1 MAGITHAQIEPTTR
15 CNFTCGFCAGRAMAQ
30 GDLDWNDFTR
40 FLDIHPDLAH
50 VELQGEGEP
59 MLHPRFFDMVD
70 ACRARGIRV
79 GLITNGSLLGEERV
93 ARLLGAGLTSIHV
106 SMESSDPGQFEA
118 IRGGRFAKVCEG
130 LVRLIDSRRALG
142 LEQPVIGLAVTV
154 LRDTLAAVDGICRL
168 YDALG
173 LDGGIVA
180 QPLQTMP
187 AYRRHYRAGI
197 AAQMLP
203 ASLMPHFA
211 ELRRTLA
218 RRAPVRRTEDFF
230 YFSLFAGF
238 DGSSCPWLE
247 RGAYLAQDGRVTGCC
262 FMKDDALG
270 PLTAP
275 DAVAARRAALRA
287 ALNAGEVPDA
297 CRGCS
302 TAAAVAVRHRP

>member
-30 GDLDWNDFTR
+30 GDLDWADFTR
-40 FLDIHPDLAH
+40 FLDAHPDLAH

-79 GLITNGSLLGEERV
+79 GLITNGSLLSDERV
-93 ARLLGAGLTSIHV
+93 ARLLGAGLASIHV

-118 IRGGRFAKVCEG
+118 IRGGKFAKVRQG
-130 LVRLIDSRRALG
+130 LARLVDARRALG
-142 LEQPVIGLAVTV
+142 LERPVIGLAVTV

-187 AYRRHYRAGI
+187 AYRRHYRAGV

-203 ASLMPHFA
+203 ADAMPRFA
-211 ELRRTLA
+211 ELRQMLA
-218 RRAPVRRTEDFF
+218 RRTPVRRTEDFF

-238 DGSSCPWLE
+238 DGRACPWLE

-262 FMKDDALG
+262 FMKDHSLGSLADPVAIAANRAGLRDALHNG
-270 PLTAP
+270 ERPTACLGCP
-275 DAVAARRAALRA
+275 IADAVAANHRA
-287 ALNAGEVPDA
+287 
-297 CRGCS
+297 
-302 TAAAVAVRHRP
+302 